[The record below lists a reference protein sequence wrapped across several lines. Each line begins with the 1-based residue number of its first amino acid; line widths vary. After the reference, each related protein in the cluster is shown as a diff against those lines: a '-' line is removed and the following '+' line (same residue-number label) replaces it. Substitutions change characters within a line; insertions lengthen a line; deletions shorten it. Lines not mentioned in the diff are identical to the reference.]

1 MRSSS
6 RRGLAGLA
14 GTAAVAVSV
23 IAGIGTALG
32 AGAVR
37 ADAATTAVAG
47 VAAPAVPGTISCGGA
62 CFSLYSRQLG
72 PGVTMNAYIPGDA
85 GTGGKVGRKINM
97 NPASDYRPNSDFIPA
112 IVGQVFQFCGT
123 STGDFFSPSSYA
135 CTNDGSYWVFQA
147 QWAPQGSTSDLCAGV
162 AVAGQAGE
170 NVTLRPCGV
179 TAATLWVTDN
189 AHSFGGDC
197 RVPGNFCPWISGTT
211 PDFKSP
217 LVLAVDTSTR
227 SPVYQL
233 RIEPESLLG
242 DGHAVSP
249 QEFAFYWGSVR

>member
-1 MRSSS
+1 MRSE
-6 RRGLAGLA
+6 RRRMRAGIVGAAAAAATVITGL
-14 GTAAVAVSV
+14 GTGVVSAEAAVA
-23 IAGIGTALG
+23 APG
-32 AGAVR
+32 
-37 ADAATTAVAG
+37 G
-47 VAAPAVPGTISCGGA
+47 VAAAAVPGTISCGGA

-85 GTGGKVGRKINM
+85 GTGGKVGRKINL

-211 PDFKSP
+211 PDFKTP